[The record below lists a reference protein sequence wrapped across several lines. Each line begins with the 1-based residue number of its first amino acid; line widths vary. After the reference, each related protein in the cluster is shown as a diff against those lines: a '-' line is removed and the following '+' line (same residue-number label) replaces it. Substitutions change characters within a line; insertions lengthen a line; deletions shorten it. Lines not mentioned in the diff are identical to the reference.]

1 MGKRKICNTILI
13 CFLLVFIINISGC
26 TESRNSSQAN
36 EISTDTGNLDREI
49 LTTEENIENSTEKE
63 FSDDVFYWGAEE
75 YFYLLEGEWVATEY
89 AGLIRDSHFDEASGE
104 EYQEE
109 VQDHTNEVIE
119 TYLGSE
125 YFIEIS
131 NLEYFGPYVDLT
143 LLMEDDQELFNI
155 TRFIPGEFVTLTSPY
170 VGLSVQLANKPEG
183 YQFIIDAEG
192 IVLIEIEHRFFR
204 LEKKSNS

>member
-1 MGKRKICNTILI
+1 MGKRKIYNTILI

-26 TESRNSSQAN
+26 TKSKNLSQAN
-36 EISTDTGNLDREI
+36 AISTDTGNLDREI
-49 LTTEENIENSTEKE
+49 LTTEENIEDSTEKE
-63 FSDDVFYWGAEE
+63 FSDDIFYWGAEE

-89 AGLIRDSHFDEASGE
+89 AGLIRDSHFEEASGE

-109 VQDHTNEVIE
+109 VQDRTNEIIE

-125 YFIEIS
+125 YYIEIS

-143 LLMEDDQELFNI
+143 FIMEDDQELLNI
-155 TRFIPGEFVTLTSPY
+155 ARFIPGEFIALTPPY
-170 VGLSVQLANKPEG
+170 VGLSIQLADKPER

-204 LEKKSNS
+204 LEKKSNR

>member
-1 MGKRKICNTILI
+1 MER
-13 CFLLVFIINISGC
+13 
-26 TESRNSSQAN
+26 RNSSQAN
-36 EISTDTGNLDREI
+36 TASTATGDLDREI
-49 LTTEENIENSTEKE
+49 SATEENTGNSTEKE
-63 FSDDVFYWGAEE
+63 FSDDIFYWGAEE

-89 AGLIRDSHFDEASGE
+89 AGSIRDSHFDEAGEE

-109 VQDHTNEVIE
+109 VQDHTNEIIE

-125 YFIEIS
+125 YYIEIS

-143 LLMEDDQELFNI
+143 MLMEDDQELLKI

-170 VGLSVQLANKPEG
+170 IGLSVQLTDKPER